1 MYEEIIQTLI
11 FSRVIRMIFVGILG
25 CALTISLYLLLKHFT
40 KQKKQVKGK
49 RKHDEKKRQQKEKDE
64 RFIVAVLTG
73 VLFAFLICTD
83 LYDCLSLREDMI
95 TENYATYVG
104 EFQCYEYRYK
114 TGSKFYV
121 QWENADGKTVG
132 VEYDFSID
140 EFHEGG
146 KSLEEG
152 YYNGTIVYSPRGD
165 VLLWWD
171 AGRIKNR

>member
-25 CALTISLYLLLKHFT
+25 CVLTISLYLLLKHFT

-104 EFQCYEYRYK
+104 EFQCYEYRSK
-114 TGSKFYV
+114 RGSKFYV

-152 YYNGTIVYSPRGD
+152 YYNGTIVYSPRGE